1 MSDMGTILVIWEL
14 NIVILVVT
22 CYNYSSLPTEML
34 FWANYSDLTVLP
46 KPGIMVYFRG
56 IIAKWPNISGELLQC
71 AQTFAIKTID
81 FTMKNIQT

>member
-1 MSDMGTILVIWEL
+1 MIYIYIYIYLGKF
-14 NIVILVVT
+14 NH
-22 CYNYSSLPTEML
+22 
-34 FWANYSDLTVLP
+34 DLTVLP